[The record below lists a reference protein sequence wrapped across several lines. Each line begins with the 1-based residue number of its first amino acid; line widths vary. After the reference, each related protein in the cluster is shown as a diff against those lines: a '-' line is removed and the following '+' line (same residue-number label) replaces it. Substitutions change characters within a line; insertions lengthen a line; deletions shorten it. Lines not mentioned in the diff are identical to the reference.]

1 MAVTSR
7 RRPIVVGVDGSA
19 GSAAATTA
27 LDDLRMA
34 LQPQMP
40 ALPVQA
46 VVRRGP
52 ADLVLLQPSL
62 VSVPITLQVTDQDP
76 VDGLVTAAPTAELLV
91 VGRRAPDGSRQVGS
105 TGLVVTARAGPVL
118 VVPVPAEQPSLDREW
133 ARRHAGALAR

>member
-1 MAVTSR
+1 MAVTSH

-52 ADLVLLQPSL
+52 ADLQQSLL
-62 VSVPITLQVTDQDP
+62 SVPITLQVTDQDP
-76 VDGLVTAAPTAELLV
+76 VDGLVSAARTAELLV
-91 VGRRAPDGSRQVGS
+91 VRRRAPDGSRQVGS
-105 TGLVVTARAGPVL
+105 TG
-118 VVPVPAEQPSLDREW
+118 
-133 ARRHAGALAR
+133 